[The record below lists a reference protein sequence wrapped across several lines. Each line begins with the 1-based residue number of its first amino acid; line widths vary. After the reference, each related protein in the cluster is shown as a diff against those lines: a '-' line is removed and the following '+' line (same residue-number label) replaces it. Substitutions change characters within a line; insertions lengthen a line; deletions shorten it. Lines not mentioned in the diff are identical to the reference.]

1 MFLENHERVTE
12 AIRKDLGGPKF
23 RGLVENMTA
32 SSIKHCLDNIDEWTK
47 PEVVKHNSIVGKSLV
62 RKEPKG
68 VVLLIAPWNYPINL
82 VFKPLASIVAAGN
95 CAVIKPSEMA
105 PNCAALTEELVKKYL
120 DPRCFRVV
128 QGEVPETTALLRLR
142 WDHILYTGNGAV
154 AKIVMRAASKHLIP
168 VTLEL
173 GGKSPVIVDS
183 TAKMD
188 LVVKRI
194 AFGKFLNVGQT
205 CVSPDY
211 ILVRNCSLTYI
222 LKTSTDTHTYSE
234 NEKKQV
240 HKSKAQELVTK
251 FKSLLSKMFKGN
263 PKGSKDYGSIVNSR
277 HAERIRRLVRDTS
290 GEIVREGESD
300 ISSSE
305 KFVPPTIVINPA
317 QSDAL
322 MREEIFGPVLPIR
335 T

>member
-183 TAKMD
+183 TAKMN

-211 ILVRNCSLTYI
+211 ILVRSLYFLRDQHKIT
-222 LKTSTDTHTYSE
+222 KT
-234 NEKKQV
+234 EKIHRYTNQK
-240 HKSKAQELVTK
+240 LR
-251 FKSLLSKMFKGN
+251 SL
-263 PKGSKDYGSIVNSR
+263 
-277 HAERIRRLVRDTS
+277 
-290 GEIVREGESD
+290 
-300 ISSSE
+300 
-305 KFVPPTIVINPA
+305 
-317 QSDAL
+317 
-322 MREEIFGPVLPIR
+322 
-335 T
+335 